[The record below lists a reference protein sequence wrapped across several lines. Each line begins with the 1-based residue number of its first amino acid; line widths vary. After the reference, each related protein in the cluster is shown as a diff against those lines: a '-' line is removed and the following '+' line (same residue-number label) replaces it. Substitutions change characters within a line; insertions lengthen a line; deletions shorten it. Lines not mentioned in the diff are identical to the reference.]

1 MRMKESWK
9 EMKLWDAEE
18 LNKLDWVISAL
29 ILIFLFF
36 TCAYGDLMLTG
47 NRSFLMYEHFTD
59 FYKASYE
66 QSHGYYAN
74 YLPSTFLAYA
84 IWNLP
89 LYLTGHAPQAML
101 TNSFINNMWYKLLPV
116 LLYYATS
123 HLIYQIGVEAGFGEK
138 KAKLCKLHFWYFRS
152 GCSASLYSASM
163 ISLPYFSWYW
173 ACIFM

>member
-1 MRMKESWK
+1 
-9 EMKLWDAEE
+9 
-18 LNKLDWVISAL
+18 
-29 ILIFLFF
+29 
-36 TCAYGDLMLTG
+36 
-47 NRSFLMYEHFTD
+47 MYEHFTD

-101 TNSFINNMWYKLLPV
+101 TNSFINNMWYKLLPG

-138 KAKLCKLHFWYFRS
+138 
-152 GCSASLYSASM
+152 M

>member
-1 MRMKESWK
+1 MKARLAKRKPGFWERTKESWK
-9 EMKLWDAEE
+9 SMKLWDAEE
-18 LNKLDWVISAL
+18 LNKLDWVISAV
-29 ILIFLFF
+29 ILMFLFF

-47 NRSFLMYEHFTD
+47 NRSFLMYEHFMD
-59 FYKASYE
+59 FYKTSYE

-123 HLIYQIGVEAGFGEK
+123 HLIYQIGVEVGFGE
-138 KAKLCKLHFWYFRS
+138 
-152 GCSASLYSASM
+152 
-163 ISLPYFSWYW
+163 
-173 ACIFM
+173 